1 MTNIN
6 PEEDIKN
13 LQEKGIVLLDSLRE
27 LDSKRQQ
34 TVADIQQL
42 NGAIAYLRAKQ
53 EEEAKET
60 EEEKTAE
67 KEEKPND

>member
-1 MTNIN
+1 MTTIN

-53 EEEAKET
+53 QEEAKET

>member
-1 MTNIN
+1 MTTIN

-53 EEEAKET
+53 QEEE
-60 EEEKTAE
+60 EEEKPE
-67 KEEKPND
+67 KEEKSNN

>member
-13 LQEKGIVLLDSLRE
+13 LQDKGTVLLDNLRE
-27 LDSKRQQ
+27 LDSQRQQ

-42 NGAIAYLRAKQ
+42 NGAIAYLKAKQ
-53 EEEAKET
+53 QEEAKE
-60 EEEKTAE
+60 EEKSE
-67 KEEKPND
+67 KEEKSNE

>member
-60 EEEKTAE
+60 EEEKPKT
-67 KEEKPND
+67 EEEPND

>member
-1 MTNIN
+1 MTTIN

-42 NGAIAYLRAKQ
+42 NGAIAYLKAKQ
-53 EEEAKET
+53 QEEAKET

>member
-34 TVADIQQL
+34 IVADIQQL